1 MLDRVTLS
9 MRKVL
14 STKDSTMSGEEVS
27 QEKKQ
32 NQTDV
37 RLLRAWY
44 RAVGLSEDEIAQ
56 LIHEPAIDERTALNQ
71 GKPIRPR

>member
-1 MLDRVTLS
+1 
-9 MRKVL
+9 
-14 STKDSTMSGEEVS
+14 MSEEGAAP
-27 QEKKQ
+27 EKKQ

-44 RAVGLSEDEIAQ
+44 RAVGLSEDDISE
-56 LIHEPAIDERTALNQ
+56 LIHEPAIDERAALNQ

>member
-1 MLDRVTLS
+1 
-9 MRKVL
+9 
-14 STKDSTMSGEEVS
+14 MSGEEAGP
-27 QEKKQ
+27 EKKQ
-32 NQTDV
+32 GQNNM

-44 RAVGLSEDEIAQ
+44 RAAGLSEDEIAR